1 MCRASYSDG
10 KIVPARPGGL
20 AEPKPCA
27 GNQGTQIVAED
38 LFYNMPLRRRALRSP
53 AEEYNKIVDVV
64 GKYFAAYLL

>member
-10 KIVPARPGGL
+10 KIVSAKPGGQ

-27 GNQGTQIVAED
+27 GNQGTQIVVED
-38 LFYNMPLRRRALRSP
+38 LFYNMPLRRKALRSP

-64 GKYFAAYLL
+64 GKYYPL